1 MDVAPRLRREGW
13 RIDVQPGFGP
23 TLAEADGDIA
33 AEITE
38 GSGIDWFEFNVGVS
52 VDGQRVNLLPQLVP
66 LLQQGAGHGFDGP
79 GRDGDTLLVPLPDGR
94 LLPVAYAKVKPILLA
109 IEELFRVELAEGEPL
124 ALKRARAGEIAAAE
138 SALTDGGIA
147 WAGGEAL
154 LALGRRLREVGPV
167 AAYPF
172 PEGFAADL
180 RPPTRPRG
188 YSWLQFL
195 AEAGLGGILADDMGL
210 GKTVQALAHVL
221 AEKAGGR
228 AKAPSLVVAPTS
240 LMANWRLEAN
250 RFAPALKVLTLH
262 GTERKARFAAIAE
275 HDWCSPPSR
284 SCPGIARCSQR
295 SPGTR

>member
-1 MDVAPRLRREGW
+1 MDVAPRLRSEGW
-13 RIDVQPGFGP
+13 RIDVEPGFGP

-167 AAYPF
+167 AAYPV

-180 RPPTRPRG
+180 RPYQAQGLLLAAVPGRGRARAGSSPTTWASARRCRRWRTSSPRRRAAAPTR
-188 YSWLQFL
+188 
-195 AEAGLGGILADDMGL
+195 
-210 GKTVQALAHVL
+210 
-221 AEKAGGR
+221 R
-228 AKAPSLVVAPTS
+228 AWS
-240 LMANWRLEAN
+240 
-250 RFAPALKVLTLH
+250 
-262 GTERKARFAAIAE
+262 
-275 HDWCSPPSR
+275 SPP
-284 SCPGIARCSQR
+284 PG
-295 SPGTR
+295 